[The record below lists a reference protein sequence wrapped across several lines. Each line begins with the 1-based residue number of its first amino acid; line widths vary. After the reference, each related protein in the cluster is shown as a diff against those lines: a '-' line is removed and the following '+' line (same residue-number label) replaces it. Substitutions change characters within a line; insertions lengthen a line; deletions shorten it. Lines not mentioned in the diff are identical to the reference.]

1 MKHMDINKKANM
13 KVSTIS
19 NERGESQTKALKFIA
34 ILGILA
40 LIGAG
45 WMLKDKILAAFNPI
59 SVIATVAKVDLKTT
73 DGRTNILILG
83 SDKRLTG
90 AESSRN
96 ILTDTILVASIGK
109 VDKDVVLISLPRDL
123 WVKSPAG
130 YSSKINEVYAYSK
143 EGEGAS
149 NLRAVIQDVLG
160 IPIHY
165 HIMVSFDLFKEVV
178 DILGGIEVTVD
189 NSFTDY
195 EYPIENMENSNCG
208 RSEEEIKKMLEEDKA
223 LTYIFP
229 CRYEKIEFSQGNQ
242 TMNGET
248 ALKFVRSRHG
258 NNGEN
263 TDFARSRRQQKVI
276 MAIKDKA
283 LTLQTLVNPAKLKN
297 LYDAYA
303 NNTDTDIDFGAVNSF
318 YLLSQ
323 QINFDRV
330 VSIVLD
336 DRSSADVGGLLYSP
350 IDKTLY
356 NGKYVLLPQT
366 GDYIQ
371 IHAFV
376 QKYLFGGK

>member
-1 MKHMDINKKANM
+1 MKYMDINKKTNM

-19 NERGESQTKALKFIA
+19 NESGQSQTKALKFIA
-34 ILGILA
+34 VLGLLA
-40 LIGAG
+40 IVGAA
-45 WMLKDKILAAFNPI
+45 WIFKDKILVAFNPI
-59 SVIATVAKVDLKTT
+59 SVIATVAKVDLKST
-73 DGRTNILILG
+73 DGRTNVLILG

-96 ILTDTILVASIGK
+96 ILTDTILIASIGK

-130 YSSKINEVYAYSK
+130 YSCKINEVYAYSK

-149 NLRAVIQDVLG
+149 NLRSVIQDVLG

-165 HIMVSFDLFKEVV
+165 HIMVSFDLFKEIV
-178 DILGGIEVTVD
+178 DTLGGIEITVD
-189 NSFTDY
+189 NPFTDY
-195 EYPIENMENSNCG
+195 EYPVENMENSSCG
-208 RSEEEIKKMLEEDKA
+208 KSEEEIKKMLEENMS
-223 LTYIFP
+223 LTSIFP
-229 CRYEKIEFSQGNQ
+229 CRYEKIEFAQGAQ

-258 NNGEN
+258 NNNEN
-263 TDFARSRRQQKVI
+263 TDFARARRQQKVI
-276 MAIKDKA
+276 MAIKNKS
-283 LTLQTLVNPAKLKN
+283 LTLQTLINPTKLKS
-297 LYDAYA
+297 LYEAYS

-336 DRSSADVGGLLYSP
+336 DRSSADEGGLLYSP
-350 IDKTLY
+350 VDKTLY

-366 GDYIQ
+366 GDYTQ

>member
-1 MKHMDINKKANM
+1 MKYMDINKKANM
-13 KVSTIS
+13 KVSTIG
-19 NERGESQTKALKFIA
+19 NEHGGSQTRALKFIA

-40 LIGAG
+40 LAGAG

-90 AESSRN
+90 AESSRS

-195 EYPIENMENSNCG
+195 EYPIENMENNNCG
-208 RSEEEIKKMLEEDKA
+208 RSEEEIQKMLEEGKA

-229 CRYEKIEFSQGNQ
+229 CRYEKIEFTQGAQ

-276 MAIKDKA
+276 MAIKDKS
-283 LTLQTLVNPAKLKN
+283 LSLQTLVNPTKLKN

-366 GDYIQ
+366 GDYNQ

>member
-143 EGEGAS
+143 EGKGAS
-149 NLRAVIQDVLG
+149 NLRAVIQDILG

-189 NSFTDY
+189 NSFADY

-208 RSEEEIKKMLEEDKA
+208 RSEEEIKKILQEDKA
-223 LTYIFP
+223 LAYIFP
-229 CRYEKIEFSQGNQ
+229 CRYEKIEFAQGNQ

-283 LTLQTLVNPAKLKN
+283 LTLQTLVNPTKLKN

-303 NNTDTDIDFGAVNSF
+303 NNTDTDIEFGAVNSF

-366 GDYIQ
+366 GDYNQ